1 MIIDQLPSLPSV
13 QDTDEVAIERGTTT
27 YKTTVEKLSDEI
39 AQTGGVQTALAGK
52 QDTLTFDNSPTNGS
66 SNPVKSGGVYTALA
80 GKQNTLTFDN
90 SPTNGSSNP
99 VKSGGVYTAVNNV
112 ASQLDELH
120 VSSTSQENIS
130 SVVSLLSAVPTG
142 GFSILR
148 LAPALATDFLGSST
162 TYGITGIFH
171 KASSNNAYFFAF
183 NRNLAAIGNL
193 SIANSTVSVMHPIT
207 VT

>member
-52 QDTLTFDNSPTNGS
+52 QD
-66 SNPVKSGGVYTALA
+66 
-80 GKQNTLTFDN
+80 TLTFDN